1 MVNPWFAVRRRRAF
15 EEGEGRGV
23 AAARLDAGSEGLLI
37 APGLHQGCF
46 ESDRIEVAHA
56 LGYCHRAGDLR
67 SCLEVEGVAQRA
79 SVSVCKVS
87 KRASDGI
94 GSMTEAIRLDV
105 GGMTCDGCAGRVRSA
120 LEELDGVI
128 SAAVS
133 HEAGSAVVEHSG
145 VERNSMVAA
154 VLGTGYTVDGQV
166 EEYSWGDGATWRQ
179 AANNTK
185 WCLIGCSIGEFGT
198 LGYYQYAGWPL
209 EVAVGTTLFWFLVV
223 LPLINGL
230 ATSVTLETVLL
241 MRGQMDF
248 SNALSTAFGM
258 SFISMLG
265 MEIAMEATD
274 WLLTGSMGMTWWV
287 IPPMLIVGFLTP
299 WPYNYWR
306 LKKFGVACH

>member
-1 MVNPWFAVRRRRAF
+1 M
-15 EEGEGRGV
+15 GETTTTL
-23 AAARLDAGSEGLLI
+23 A
-37 APGLHQGCF
+37 
-46 ESDRIEVAHA
+46 
-56 LGYCHRAGDLR
+56 
-67 SCLEVEGVAQRA
+67 
-79 SVSVCKVS
+79 
-87 KRASDGI
+87 
-94 GSMTEAIRLDV
+94 V
-105 GGMTCDGCAGRVRSA
+105 GGMTCGGCAGNVQRA
-120 LEELDGVI
+120 LEGVAGVT
-128 SAAVS
+128 SAAVDHVTGNAS
-133 HEAGSAVVEHSG
+133 VMHAGVAQAELEAAVAAAGYSVGGGESAGADALHQLGSATAMDANFHWS
-145 VERNSMVAA
+145 
-154 VLGTGYTVDGQV
+154 
-166 EEYSWGDGATWRQ
+166 DGATWRQ

-230 ATSVTLETVLL
+230 ATSVALETVLL

-248 SNALSTAFGM
+248 ANALSTAFGM

-274 WLLTGSMGMTWWV
+274 WLLTGGLGMTWWV

>member
-1 MVNPWFAVRRRRAF
+1 MVDPWFAVRRRRAF